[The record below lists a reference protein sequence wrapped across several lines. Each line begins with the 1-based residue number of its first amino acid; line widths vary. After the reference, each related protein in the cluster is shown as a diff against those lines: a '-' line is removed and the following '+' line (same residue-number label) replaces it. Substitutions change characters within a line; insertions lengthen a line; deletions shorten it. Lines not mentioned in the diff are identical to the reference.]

1 MAVETHSGVIV
12 VVDSDLA
19 SVALW
24 GLHGVL
30 VVVRFELGFG
40 ALRAHGL

>member
-1 MAVETHSGVIV
+1 VSGLTAVETHSKV
-12 VVDSDLA
+12 VGDDLA

-30 VVVRFELGFG
+30 IVVWFELGS
-40 ALRAHGL
+40 RP

>member
-1 MAVETHSGVIV
+1 VSGLTIVETHSGVV
-12 VVDSDLA
+12 VVVEIDLA

-30 VVVRFELGFG
+30 VVV
-40 ALRAHGL
+40 